1 MNSLPEEI
9 EYIIYK
15 YKHQLEYKHVI
26 DELKKLRIECFF
38 RIDLNFNNMVYC
50 NHFNL
55 FVKCIDINNIC
66 APPKRILN
74 TIKSNK
80 KQILFYFYFFYYYKY
95 IIINYEQN

>member
-1 MNSLPEEI
+1 MNSLPEDVL
-9 EYIIYK
+9 YTIYK
-15 YKHQLEYKHVI
+15 YKHQLEYKHII

-50 NHFNL
+50 NHYNL

-74 TIKSNK
+74 TIKYNK
-80 KQILFYFYFFYYYKY
+80 
-95 IIINYEQN
+95 NN